1 MMSTQLTSS
10 GGTLK
15 NRATVYAAALLTAA
29 TALTACT
36 STSTDD
42 SKDDPKPST
51 TKTPA
56 PASTTPAPPASPSD
70 PSPSSDPGDAA
81 KALGIP
87 PKPTGADRAKLLRAL
102 AAANPDTIRY
112 EDKAIDA
119 ARNQCA
125 AINGGAQKL
134 DWTASQRFTYKDV
147 TTTEAQGKQINQALK
162 DSGFCKV

>member
-1 MMSTQLTSS
+1 MMSTQLTPS

-29 TALTACT
+29 AALTAC
-36 STSTDD
+36 TSTDD

-51 TKTPA
+51 TTKTPA
-56 PASTTPAPPASPSD
+56 PASTTPTPPASPSD
-70 PSPSSDPGDAA
+70 PSPTSDPSDAA

-102 AAANPDTIRY
+102 AAANPDTVRY